1 MKGLTGDM
9 WKNVRDSFERFGIF
23 LYDSIGQKWLES
35 LKWGMC
41 QPAVKVF
48 PARRCLCFGGRWRF
62 WRPLTAV
69 NCQRPRRRRAPLP
82 PSVIPQVRS

>member
-1 MKGLTGDM
+1 MVMMKGLTGDR

-41 QPAVKVF
+41 QPAAKAF
-48 PARRCLCFGGRWRF
+48 PPCAVSALVDAGAFGD
-62 WRPLTAV
+62 L
-69 NCQRPRRRRAPLP
+69 
-82 PSVIPQVRS
+82 